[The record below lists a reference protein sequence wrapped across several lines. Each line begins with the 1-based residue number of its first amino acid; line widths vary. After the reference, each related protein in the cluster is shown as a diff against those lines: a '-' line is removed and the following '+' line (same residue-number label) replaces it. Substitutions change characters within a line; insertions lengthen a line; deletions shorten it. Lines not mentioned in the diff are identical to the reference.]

1 MKRSKRKWQKDI
13 KLIKLCERRVL
24 LWIGSIIGTVVTT
37 LRGYY
42 ARRTRSMSRMR
53 LKRIRALVNGGRR
66 YGIAYKLGRSSAQLI
81 LGI

>member
-13 KLIKLCERRVL
+13 KLIKLYERRVL

-66 YGIAYKLGRSSAQLI
+66 YGIAYKLGRSRAQLI